1 MKKTALLGGV
11 LALCAYTAAA
21 ETHWVYGVYQDG
33 DEVYGWYDADKN
45 GNKENGNYDRDL
57 CWAAVS
63 SNLINWW
70 QDQYVTPNG
79 VPTGDAVWSTYRSYA
94 KNTMG
99 TTQAGVEWWLTGNGG
114 ADLGLD
120 LFNSTKG
127 YYRAYES
134 DSDSI
139 YFDGKYVY
147 HVGGYDSDWKMYTN
161 TAHDLAQ
168 TIYTAL
174 NTDTGRVGI
183 GLNIGSSPRGV
194 GHGVTMWGAEF
205 SDDLTLTALYLT
217 DSDDA
222 TVYSGGDMDLF
233 KVNVSYKSYDG
244 KTFLYLEDYWNSSQR
259 YVESLTLFDATQTD
273 AWGMERVYFTAPD
286 PTVPEPAT
294 ATLGLMALAALA
306 LRRRRA

>member
-45 GNKENGNYDRDL
+45 GNNDSDL

-70 QDQYVTPNG
+70 QDQYVTPAS
-79 VPTGDAVWSTYRSYA
+79 VPTGDAVWSTYRSSA
-94 KNTMG
+94 NNVMANT
-99 TTQAGVEWWLTGNGG
+99 QIGVEWWLTGDGG
-114 ADLGLD
+114 AIYGLE
-120 LFNSTKG
+120 FFKWEHG
-127 YYRAYES
+127 YYKQY
-134 DSDSI
+134 DDLYSI
-139 YFDGKYVY
+139 YSDGKYVY
-147 HVGGYDSDWKMYTN
+147 HEENNV
-161 TAHDLAQ
+161 AQ
-168 TIYTAL
+168 DMARTIYTAL
-174 NTDTGRVGI
+174 NTDNGRIGI
-183 GLNIGSSPRGV
+183 GVNVGSSPSYSN
-194 GHGVTMWGAEF
+194 HGITLWGAEF

-222 TVYSGGDMDLF
+222 TAYSGGDMDLF
-233 KVNVSYKSYDG
+233 KVNVQYKDYNG
-244 KTFLYLEDYWNSSQR
+244 TQYLYLEDYWNTNGR

-306 LRRRRA
+306 FRRRRS

>member
-1 MKKTALLGGV
+1 MKKTALLGSV

-45 GNKENGNYDRDL
+45 GNNDSYL

-114 ADLGLD
+114 AVLGLD

-134 DSDSI
+134 DSYSI

-147 HVGGYDSDWKMYTN
+147 DVGYDYDWEEYHN
-161 TAHDLAQ
+161 TASELTLA
-168 TIYTAL
+168 IYNAL
-174 NTDTGRVGI
+174 NKDNGRVGI
-183 GLNIGSSPRGV
+183 GLNIGPSPTSV
-194 GHGVTMWGAEF
+194 WHGVTLWGAEF

-222 TVYSGGDMDLF
+222 TAYSGGDMDLF
-233 KVNVSYKSYDG
+233 KVNVQYKNYNG
-244 KTFLYLEDYWNSSQR
+244 KEYLYLEDYWNSDLR

-306 LRRRRA
+306 FRRRRS